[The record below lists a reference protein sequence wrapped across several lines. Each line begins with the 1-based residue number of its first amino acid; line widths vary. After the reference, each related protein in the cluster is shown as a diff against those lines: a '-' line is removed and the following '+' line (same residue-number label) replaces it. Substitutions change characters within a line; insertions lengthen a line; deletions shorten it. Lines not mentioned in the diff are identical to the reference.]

1 MKIKAVQTNEIW
13 IEFSFSSLDGDDM
26 SEDAVYATIDA
37 ETQALE
43 EAGYRLDYDS
53 ELWSKE
59 NGDES
64 LFVEHSWLKIE
75 ELDDKGD

>member
-1 MKIKAVQTNEIW
+1 MKIKATETKEVW

-26 SEDAVYATIDA
+26 DEETVYAIIDA
-37 ETQALE
+37 ETQGLE
-43 EAGYRLDYDS
+43 DAGYMLDYDS

-59 NGDES
+59 DGNES
-64 LFVEHSWLKIE
+64 LFVEHSWIKIE

>member
-1 MKIKAVQTNEIW
+1 MKIKAVETKEVW

-26 SEDAVYATIDA
+26 TEDTVYAIIDA
-37 ETQALE
+37 ETQGLE
-43 EAGYRLDYDS
+43 EAGYMLDYDS

-59 NGDES
+59 DGNES
-64 LFVEHSWLKIE
+64 LFVEHSWIKIE

>member
-1 MKIKAVQTNEIW
+1 MKIKSTETNEVW
-13 IEFSFSSLDGDDM
+13 IEFTFSSLDDDVM
-26 SEDAVYATIDA
+26 DEETIYAIIDA

-59 NGDES
+59 NGNES
-64 LFVEHSWLKIE
+64 LFVEHSWLKIRSIT
-75 ELDDKGD
+75 D